1 MILAEVALLLQAST
15 YYPHRELDHS
25 TYARGISPPRES
37 PPGPHFKALYPLTS
51 IVVVVGAFSAT
62 HSSPQKSTS
71 CRNQTIF
78 TAAAEVIH
86 VHIPRHFT
94 CRLVQRPKGTT
105 IDNKETLFV
114 KKGETNDAGAA
125 EKAVWFSRAVD
136 RLVTAVVVVV
146 VV

>member
-1 MILAEVALLLQAST
+1 MCFRLNLTLVFGSRLVSPFLGVKILDI
-15 YYPHRELDHS
+15 PKIGH
-25 TYARGISPPRES
+25 ES
-37 PPGPHFKALYPLTS
+37 VGPHFKPPKFTS
-51 IVVVVGAFSAT
+51 R
-62 HSSPQKSTS
+62 
-71 CRNQTIF
+71 RNQTIC

-86 VHIPRHFT
+86 VHITRHFT

-114 KKGETNDAGAA
+114 KKGETNDAGAP

-136 RLVTAVVVVV
+136 RLVTAVIVVVV